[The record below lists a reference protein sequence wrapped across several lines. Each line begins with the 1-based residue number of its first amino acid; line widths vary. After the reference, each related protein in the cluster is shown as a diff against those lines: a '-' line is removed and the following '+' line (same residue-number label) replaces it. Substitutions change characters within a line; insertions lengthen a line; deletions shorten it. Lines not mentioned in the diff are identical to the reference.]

1 MNYQEI
7 YNIKT
12 SNYFGLLDIY
22 LYILL
27 IVFFILFIKFLM
39 FTVKYHKNKNES
51 KGVSSL
57 LLSILFGIIS
67 LFIIGIKISWYMTHL
82 DLVNL
87 INNKEFQFVEGE
99 VKNYNT
105 MNITDKKEE
114 SFMVGNILFAYNPA
128 KRTGAFCWIKGDG
141 NPISEGDKV
150 RIKYFKSPN
159 WGDNLI
165 LQLEWKPKT
174 LKAS

>member
-12 SNYFGLLDIY
+12 SNYIGLLDIY
-22 LYILL
+22 LYIAL
-27 IVFFILFIKFLM
+27 IGFLILFVKFSML
-39 FTVKYHKNKNES
+39 TVKYHKNKNES

-57 LLSILFGIIS
+57 LLSILFGVIS
-67 LFIIGIKISWYMTHL
+67 LFLIGMHISWYMTHL
-82 DLVNL
+82 DLVN
-87 INNKEFQFVEGE
+87 IIDNKEFQIVEGKVE
-99 VKNYNT
+99 NYNT

-114 SFMVGNILFAYNPA
+114 SFMVDNILFAYNPA

-141 NPISEGDKV
+141 NPILEGDKV
-150 RIKYFKSPN
+150 RIKYFKSPD

-165 LQLEWKPKT
+165 LQLEWK
-174 LKAS
+174 SRN